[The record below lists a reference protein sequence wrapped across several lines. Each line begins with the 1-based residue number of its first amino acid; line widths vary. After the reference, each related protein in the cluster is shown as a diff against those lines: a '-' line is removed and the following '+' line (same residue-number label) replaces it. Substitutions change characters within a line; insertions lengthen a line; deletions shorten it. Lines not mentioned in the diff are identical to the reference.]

1 MTGGDMARYTG
12 SIAARASDD
21 GLETAL
27 GAIGAP
33 LGLRIGLVDS
43 ARLST
48 PTAVSCAVTVRGI
61 TGPTPVSGRAGV
73 DVEGATIGPMG
84 TVDVGLG
91 VSTMALGRT
100 AGTGSGA
107 MCCGAGLGG
116 DNGTIVGGGV
126 FAFPSV
132 STRIVCIDK
141 SAAANN
147 APVSAIDIPTLGHS
161 GPGLLRPNEYGRG
174 ALSVAG
180 IVVSAEVVVKSS

>member
-1 MTGGDMARYTG
+1 MARYTG
-12 SIAARASDD
+12 SIAARASAD

-33 LGLRIGLVDS
+33 RGLTVGLVDS

-48 PTAVSCAVTVRGI
+48 PTAVSFAVTVRGI
-61 TGPTPVSGRAGV
+61 AGTTPVSGRVGV
-73 DVEGATIGPMG
+73 DVVGATIGPTGM
-84 TVDVGLG
+84 VDVGLG
-91 VSTMALGRT
+91 VSTIVLGRGV
-100 AGTGSGA
+100 GTGSGTI
-107 MCCGAGLGG
+107 CRGAGLGG
-116 DNGTIVGGGV
+116 DNGTIVGGGAFV
-126 FAFPSV
+126 FAPP
-132 STRIVCIDK
+132 STRIVCIDR

-147 APVSAIDIPTLGHS
+147 APVSAIDIPMLSHS